1 MSKSTTWT
9 EMDIELLAF
18 PQRVI
23 ASARIGIRPDR
34 DSVLDAL
41 ARIERASVKFA
52 NSGDAYRLDGARSV
66 LTMLKLGHMPHREDC
81 ISAVIILGDLMRECS
96 AAEQA

>member
-1 MSKSTTWT
+1 
-9 EMDIELLAF
+9 MDIELLAF

-41 ARIERASVKFA
+41 ARIERASVKLPA
-52 NSGDAYRLDGARSV
+52 NIGGAYRLDGARSV

-81 ISAVIILGDLMRECS
+81 IAAVMILGDLMRECC